1 MIGHDLIAWP
11 PALPTRMGSQRWC
24 RKVLTDSELT
34 WHSEQSDPMLAAAM
48 LWAAKEAAYK
58 LAVKKGYPRGLRPR
72 DFELGGI
79 RSSEFGV
86 RSSQGAWSGEFRFQ
100 SEEGYIL
107 ALVAESEREL
117 ERVEVRQQRIE
128 KPTNDERSASV
139 QQVLK
144 ELLAEKWPEQA
155 GGFRLEKNAVAV
167 PEVWLGSTPWPTDIS
182 LSHDGE
188 WVSAAVVIN

>member
-58 LAVKKGYPRGLRPR
+58 LAVKKSYPRGLRPR
-72 DFELGGI
+72 DFEVGGI
-79 RSSEFGV
+79 CD
-86 RSSQGAWSGEFRFQ
+86 SQFVIRNSKWDWVGEFRFQ
-100 SEEGYIL
+100 LEEGYL
-107 ALVAESEREL
+107 WALVAEREREL

-144 ELLAEKWPEQA
+144 ELLADKWPEQA
-155 GGFRLEKNAVAV
+155 GDFRLEKNAVAV
-167 PEVWLGSTPWPTDIS
+167 PEVWLGSTPWPVDIS

-188 WVSAAVVIN
+188 WVSVAVMIK